1 VRFRSLL
8 IVLLAL
14 ICQTPASLQAD
25 EKVQQFR
32 VGMIGLDTSHCL
44 AFTELLNK
52 AGDDPILGGCKVVL
66 VYPKGS
72 PDIESSVKRVPE
84 YTQKIRAL
92 GVEVVED
99 LASMISRVDVVL
111 LETNDGRPHLEQV
124 IPVLKARKPVFIDKP
139 VAGSL
144 VDAIAI
150 YRLAEHYQTPVFS
163 SSSLRF
169 AAAAQAVR
177 NGSIGDV
184 LGCDAFSPCSLEAT
198 HPDLF
203 WYGIHGCETL
213 FTAMGPGVESVVRT
227 STKDFDVVTG
237 IWKGGRIGTFRGIRA
252 GSAGYGGTAFG
263 TKGSAQM
270 GPYDGYKPLVV
281 EIVKFWR
288 SGKPP
293 VSAEETLD
301 LYAFMEAADESR
313 RRGFVPVQVADVR
326 KQAAAAADQKVRSI
340 LASE

>member
-1 VRFRSLL
+1 MRSRLL
-8 IVLLAL
+8 LVVLLAL
-14 ICQTPASLQAD
+14 ICQTSVSLRAD

-52 AGDDPILGGCKVVL
+52 AGDDPLLGGCKVVL

-99 LASMISRVDVVL
+99 LASMISQVDVVL

-177 NGSIGDV
+177 SAQSARCWAATLI
-184 LGCDAFSPCSLEAT
+184 LPAALKPHIRICSGT
-198 HPDLF
+198 
-203 WYGIHGCETL
+203 G
-213 FTAMGPGVESVVRT
+213 FTAARRCLQP
-227 STKDFDVVTG
+227 
-237 IWKGGRIGTFRGIRA
+237 WGREWSQLCEHPRRISMWSPVSGRA
-252 GSAGYGGTAFG
+252 DGSAHFVAYVPAVPAMAGQHSVPKARLRWGPMTA
-263 TKGSAQM
+263 TN
-270 GPYDGYKPLVV
+270 L
-281 EIVKFWR
+281 WW
-288 SGKPP
+288 
-293 VSAEETLD
+293 
-301 LYAFMEAADESR
+301 SR
-313 RRGFVPVQVADVR
+313 
-326 KQAAAAADQKVRSI
+326 
-340 LASE
+340 L